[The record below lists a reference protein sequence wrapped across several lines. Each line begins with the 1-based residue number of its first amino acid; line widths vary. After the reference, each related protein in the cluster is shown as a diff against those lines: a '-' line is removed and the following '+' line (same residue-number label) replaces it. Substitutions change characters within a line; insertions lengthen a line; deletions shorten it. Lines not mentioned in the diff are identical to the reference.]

1 MYNELRQFIKNYSF
15 ETKRVD
21 RLIVSSF
28 LYSNKLS
35 VERNELILKYKILE
49 TDVDEFKVLKEF
61 LAIHKKVG
69 FEELIELFEF
79 VISPEDKVVSGAVYT
94 PSYIREY
101 IVKETLNQV
110 TLSPGTKICDP
121 ACGCSGFLLTAAKEI
136 KINTGASYKSILEH
150 NIYGLD
156 IQPYSVKRSKILLN
170 LLALSEGEDCEEIN
184 IQIFHG
190 NALSFQWHQ
199 NLQNFEGF
207 DVIVGNPPYVCSRNI
222 DEESLE
228 LLKNWS
234 VCSSGHP
241 DLYIPFFQLGI
252 ELLKNGGGLGY
263 ITVNSF
269 FKSINGRSLRSYF
282 QDSKYDFKI
291 IDFGG
296 LQIFKSKNTYTCICL
311 IQKSDGNLK
320 YAKVNSA
327 KQLIKGKS
335 IPFNIVD
342 YSTLDYEN
350 GWNLQN
356 NIIINKIESIGQPLG
371 KKHRTRNGI
380 ATLKNSIYVFN
391 PITEDDDFYYLQ
403 NGQTYPIEKA
413 ICTEIVNPNKLTKL
427 DSIDSIR
434 QKIIFP
440 YTRENNA
447 INLLDENVLE
457 QDYPNTYRYLSDK
470 REILDNRDKGNG
482 NYENWFAYGR
492 NQSLEQYSYKM
503 FFPHITPDIPNFVIN
518 QEENLLFYNGLAL
531 IADSERELEFMKKIM
546 SSRLFWFYIINSSKP
561 YGSGYFS
568 LSRNYIKNFGIYD
581 FSEEEIDLIIAED
594 NQEKLNQFIESKY
607 EIELS

>member
-1 MYNELRQFIKNYSF
+1 MKKEILKYLKEYTYDTLMI
-15 ETKRVD
+15 D

-35 VERNELILKYKILE
+35 VERNELILYYKILE
-49 TDVDEFKVLKEF
+49 TDIDEFKVLKEF

-79 VISPEDKVVSGAVYT
+79 VISPEDKVVTGAVYT
-94 PSYIREY
+94 PNYIREY
-101 IVKETLNQV
+101 IVKEAFNQI
-110 TLSPGTKICDP
+110 TLSPETKICDP
-121 ACGCSGFLLTAAKEI
+121 ACGCSGFLLTAAREI
-136 KINTGASYKSILEH
+136 KKNADISYKSILEN
-150 NIYGLD
+150 NIFGLD
-156 IQPYSVKRSKILLN
+156 IQSYSIERSKILLN

-184 IQIFHG
+184 IQLFHG
-190 NALSFQWHQ
+190 NALSFQWDQ
-199 NLQNFEGF
+199 NVQNFEGF

-222 DEESLE
+222 DDESLE

-252 ELLKNGGGLGY
+252 ELLRNDGILGY

-282 QDSKYDFKI
+282 QDASYDFKI

-311 IQKSDGNLK
+311 IQKSKGKLK
-320 YAKVNSA
+320 YTKINSIR
-327 KQLIKGKS
+327 QLKSKS
-335 IPFNIVD
+335 IPFNIVE
-342 YSTLDYEN
+342 YESLEYEN

-356 NIIINKIESIGQPLG
+356 SILIN
-371 KKHRTRNGI
+371 NVF
-380 ATLKNSIYVFN
+380 VFN
-391 PITEDDDFYYLQ
+391 PIAEDDYFYYLQ

-413 ICTEIVNPNKLTKL
+413 ICTEIINPNKLTKL
-427 DSIDSIR
+427 DSIESIR

-440 YTRENNA
+440 YTRDNNA
-447 INLLDENVLE
+447 VNLLDEQVFQ
-457 QDYPNTYRYLSDK
+457 QDYPNAFQYLSDK
-470 REILDNRDKGNG
+470 KDILAKRDKGNG
-482 NYENWFAYGR
+482 DYENWFAYGR
-492 NQSLEQYSYKM
+492 NQSLEQYDHKM
-503 FFPHITPDIPNFVIN
+503 FFPHITPNTPYFVIN
-518 QEENLLFYNGLAL
+518 NEENLLFYNGLAL
-531 IADSERELEFMKKIM
+531 IADAERELEFMKRIM
-546 SSRLFWFYIINSSKP
+546 SSRLFWFYITNTSKP

-581 FSEEEIDLIIAED
+581 FSEDEIDFIIAED
-594 NQEKLNQFIESKY
+594 NQERINQFIESKY